1 VASPAQEE
9 TARRERKA
17 RSDRLSTEFA
27 LALIRVNVGPKD
39 EAEAELRK
47 VLAGRAQITAEE
59 PANAEYTSQVV
70 DTHLTL
76 GRLLADADRS
86 EEGFAEV
93 RQATAIL
100 EKAAAG
106 PKAVEA
112 GERLAACLLAL
123 GGIPWNPGQPP
134 PPPPPRPPPL

>member
-1 VASPAQEE
+1 
-9 TARRERKA
+9 
-17 RSDRLSTEFA
+17 
-27 LALIRVNVGPKD
+27 
-39 EAEAELRK
+39 
-47 VLAGRAQITAEE
+47 AQITAEE

-112 GERLAACLLAL
+112 GERLAACLLAMGDIHWDAGKTADAASTWARAL
-123 GGIPWNPGQPP
+123 RLLTAAVTENPKNPA
-134 PPPPPRPPPL
+134 LEAALAAAED